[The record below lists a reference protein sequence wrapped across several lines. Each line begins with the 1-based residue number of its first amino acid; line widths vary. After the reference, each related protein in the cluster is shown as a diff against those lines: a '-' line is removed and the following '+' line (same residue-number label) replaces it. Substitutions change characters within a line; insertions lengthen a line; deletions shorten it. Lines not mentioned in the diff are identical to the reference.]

1 MKMIRRAVEQRP
13 DDGYIVDSLG
23 WAYYRVGNYEDATKH
38 LERAVELRP
47 DDATI
52 NDHLGD
58 VYWAV
63 GRKREAYFQ
72 WAHAR
77 DSNPEKE
84 DLPKIL
90 HKLQHGL
97 DDAAL
102 LTPVGPDGN
111 KVTVGRGESL
121 WTIAARLFGNGE
133 HYIRIL
139 EANREQLGGDPNRIY
154 PGMTLDVP
162 AGVN

>member
-1 MKMIRRAVEQRP
+1 MIKKAVALSP
-13 DDGYIVDSLG
+13 NDGYIVDSLG
-23 WAYYRVGNYEDATKH
+23 WAYHRLKRDTEAVTT
-38 LERAVELRP
+38 LENAIALKGG
-47 DDATI
+47 DATI

-121 WTIAARLFGNGE
+121 WTIAARLFGKGE